1 MNQPSHRI
9 LGVLAKQ
16 PLPGLVKTRLAAETS
31 PRWAA
36 RVAAAFLTDSLDRLA
51 GIDARRILV
60 YAPREAEEVFSGL
73 ARGRFALMPQ
83 VEGGLGQRMAAF
95 FSAAVVP
102 KLEFG
107 NEARGG
113 NEVRGSAIK
122 AVLVGVDSPTLPLS
136 YIEEAFAR
144 LEQADLALGPATDG
158 GYYLVGCAGRVPPI
172 FENITWSRS
181 TVLEETVTVLK
192 DTECRL
198 ELLPP
203 WYDVDTLND
212 WQMLR
217 GHLAAMK
224 GAGLKPGLP
233 CTEAL
238 ALQPHGSSRAH

>member
-1 MNQPSHRI
+1 MNQPFHRV

-31 PRWAA
+31 PQWAA
-36 RVAAAFLTDSLDRLA
+36 RVAAAFLSDSLDRLV
-51 GIDARRILV
+51 GIDAHRILV
-60 YAPREAEEVFSGL
+60 YAPREAEAFFSGL

-83 VEGGLGQRMAAF
+83 VEGDLGQRMAAF
-95 FSAAVVP
+95 FSTAVAP

-107 NEARGG
+107 NEGPGG
-113 NEVRGSAIK
+113 NEVRGDPVK

-136 YIEEAFAR
+136 YIEEAFAK
-144 LEQADLALGPATDG
+144 LERADIILGPATDG

-172 FENITWSRS
+172 FENITWSRP
-181 TVLEETVTVLK
+181 TVLEETVTLLK
-192 DTECRL
+192 KTEWRL

-212 WQMLR
+212 WRMLR
-217 GHLAAMK
+217 GHLAALRR
-224 GAGLKPGLP
+224 AGVKTGLR

-238 ALQPHGSSRAH
+238 AMESEGEY

>member
-1 MNQPSHRI
+1 MNQPFHRV

-31 PRWAA
+31 PQWAA
-36 RVAAAFLTDSLDRLA
+36 RVAAAFVTDSLDRLA
-51 GIDARRILV
+51 AIETHRILV
-60 YAPREAEEVFSGL
+60 YAPREAVAFFSSL

-83 VEGGLGQRMAAF
+83 VEGDLGQRMAAF
-95 FSAAVVP
+95 FSTAVAP

-107 NEARGG
+107 NEGPGG
-113 NEVRGSAIK
+113 NEVRGDPVK

-136 YIEEAFAR
+136 YIEEAFAK
-144 LEQADLALGPATDG
+144 LERADIVLGPATDG

-172 FENITWSRS
+172 FENITWSRP
-181 TVLEETVTVLK
+181 TVLEETVTLLK
-192 DTECRL
+192 KTEWRL

-203 WYDVDTLND
+203 WYAVDTLND

-217 GHLAAMK
+217 GHLAALRC
-224 GAGLKPGLP
+224 AGVKTDLP

-238 ALQPHGSSRAH
+238 TIEPDSW